1 MSLGHSVKWIV
12 RITPIDL
19 KNISTNPVPTQAAGP
34 FPALEAHCGS
44 IMRFK
49 KLDLNLLVALD
60 ALLTERNVTRA
71 GERVFLS
78 QSTMSNA
85 LSRLRQYFDDELL
98 VQVGGRMELTP
109 RAVLLQDAVRDVL
122 VRIDTTIAAKPAFD
136 PTESE
141 REFTLFVSDYSMQM
155 LIPGMLALA
164 SEQRSRVRFNLQPQV
179 NNPHR
184 HLERGEA
191 DLLII
196 PQTFCSPDHPVDLLF
211 EDQFVCVVWRESA
224 LAQGEL
230 TQERYLQAQHV
241 TMRPPGGRQPVFDT
255 WLANDHGVNRQIG
268 LATYSFCA
276 IPYLVVGTDLIGT
289 VHARLA
295 RHLQPL
301 LPIEIRPV
309 PLPMRAFKQAMQWHK
324 YMTRDPGLVWL
335 RELLKEA
342 SVRMDGSL
350 PPPTN
355 G

>member
-1 MSLGHSVKWIV
+1 
-12 RITPIDL
+12 
-19 KNISTNPVPTQAAGP
+19 
-34 FPALEAHCGS
+34 
-44 IMRFK
+44 MRFK

-60 ALLTERNVTRA
+60 ALLTEKNVTRA

-109 RAVLLQDAVRDVL
+109 RAVLLQEAARDVL

-155 LIPGMLALA
+155 LMPGVLALA
-164 SEQRSRVRFNLQPQV
+164 SAQGSGVRFNLQPQV
-179 NNPHR
+179 SNPHR

-196 PQTFCSPDHPVDLLF
+196 PQTFCSPDHPVDLLY
-211 EDQFVCVVWRESA
+211 EDQFVCVVWRDSA

-230 TQERYLQAQHV
+230 TQERYLEARHA
-241 TMRPPGGRQPVFDT
+241 TMRPPGGNLPVFDT
-255 WLANDHGVNRQIG
+255 WLVNDHGVSREIG
-268 LATYSFCA
+268 MATYSFGV

-295 RHLQPL
+295 RRLQPV

-335 RELLKEA
+335 RDLLKEA
-342 SVRMDGSL
+342 AVRMDGTSSA
-350 PPPTN
+350 PT
-355 G
+355 GG